1 MAKTAILLSAY
12 NGGKYIED
20 QIKSIYQQTDQDF
33 TLIIRDD
40 GSVGEEVKKLEDLQ
54 SKYGFE
60 LIRGKNLGFLKSFF
74 ELLRQAEGYQYYSFA
89 DQDDIWL
96 PGKLEAGV
104 KYLESCEDEEK
115 PRFYHCAYDLVDDQ
129 MKKVGEF
136 YFSEE
141 GYDFRRT
148 ITENH
153 YSGFAMVKPE

>member
-60 LIRGKNLGFLKSFF
+60 LIR
-74 ELLRQAEGYQYYSFA
+74 E
-89 DQDDIWL
+89 
-96 PGKLEAGV
+96 
-104 KYLESCEDEEK
+104 
-115 PRFYHCAYDLVDDQ
+115 
-129 MKKVGEF
+129 
-136 YFSEE
+136 
-141 GYDFRRT
+141 RT
-148 ITENH
+148 
-153 YSGFAMVKPE
+153 